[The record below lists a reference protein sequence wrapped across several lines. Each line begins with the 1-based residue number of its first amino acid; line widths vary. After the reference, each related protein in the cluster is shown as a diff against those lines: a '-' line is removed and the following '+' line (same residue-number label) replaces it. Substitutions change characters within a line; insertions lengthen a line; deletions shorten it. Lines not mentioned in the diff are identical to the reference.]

1 MISRL
6 PGVGRFCL
14 TMKYGRHFLRGEE
27 WHIDTGQ
34 GLRNTRPPPEAQ
46 RTRVDGPGPPRRGAG
61 PAHRGEARR
70 SRVPLL
76 WDLERF
82 TALLAGAETEARSR
96 QPLGRPRAL
105 EEISALMNNSA
116 HARVESSRSG

>member
-1 MISRL
+1 ML
-6 PGVGRFCL
+6 PALAHPG
-14 TMKYGRHFLRGEE
+14 MERHRRIEGE
-27 WHIDTGQ
+27 T
-34 GLRNTRPPPEAQ
+34 
-46 RTRVDGPGPPRRGAG
+46 
-61 PAHRGEARR
+61 RR